1 MVWSIEFGGTA
12 DLQAIIQAIGGLTNV
27 VRHQVGATN
36 PISALEKFRKFEP
49 PTFKGTKDPMEA
61 FSPTAVCFGGRTKPW
76 GVLGMGSKVDNTY
89 TVVGENASTWK
100 EITSYK

>member
-36 PISALEKFRKFEP
+36 PTSALEKFRKLEP
-49 PTFKGTKDPMEA
+49 PTLQ
-61 FSPTAVCFGGRTKPW
+61 RTQWRPFLLLLCAL
-76 GVLGMGSKVDNTY
+76 GVEQNREGY
-89 TVVGENASTWK
+89 
-100 EITSYK
+100 